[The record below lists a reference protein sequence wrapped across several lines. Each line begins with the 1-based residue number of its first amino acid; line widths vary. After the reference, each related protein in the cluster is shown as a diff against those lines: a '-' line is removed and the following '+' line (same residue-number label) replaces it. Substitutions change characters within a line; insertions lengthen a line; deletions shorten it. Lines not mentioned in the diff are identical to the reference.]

1 MILIVAVI
9 IALGVGAFA
18 SMVRDRSFIV
28 WSLITFAILFVSE
41 LIVRSLLVLLLA
53 GITDTTALSI
63 IIYISFGGMVLLCA
77 AILPAAASEGDP

>member
-18 SMVRDRSFIV
+18 HMARQRSFIL
-28 WSLITFAILFVSE
+28 WSLITFAVVVVSE

-53 GITDTTALSI
+53 GINDTTALSI
-63 IIYISFGGMVLLCA
+63 IIYISFGGMVMLCA
-77 AILPAAASEGDP
+77 AILPAAPSEIDG

>member
-9 IALGVGAFA
+9 IALGVGVFA
-18 SMVRDRSFIV
+18 SMVRDRSFIL
-28 WSLITFAILFVSE
+28 WSLMTFAILFVSE
-41 LIVRSLLVLLLA
+41 LIVRSLLLLLLA

-77 AILPAAASEGDP
+77 AILPAAASEGDG

>member
-18 SMVRDRSFIV
+18 AMARQRSFIL
-28 WSLITFAILFVSE
+28 WSLITFVILFVSE
-41 LIVRSLLVLLLA
+41 LIVRSILVLLLA

-63 IIYISFGGMVLLCA
+63 IIYISFGGMVMLCA
-77 AILPAAASEGDP
+77 AILPADPPEIDG